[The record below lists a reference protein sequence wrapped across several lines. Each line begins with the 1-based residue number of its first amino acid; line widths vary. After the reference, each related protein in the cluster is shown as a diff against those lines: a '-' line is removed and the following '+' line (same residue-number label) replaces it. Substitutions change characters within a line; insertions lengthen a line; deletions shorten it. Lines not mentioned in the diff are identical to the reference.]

1 MNLLLPC
8 GDRHHRSP
16 TSGRPPRCRGAGSR
30 LSRLMRRDAA
40 DSPADE
46 PDVGKGQAIERTRSL
61 LAGSANIQL
70 AKRCLRLIQGIAKR
84 GASSRN
90 PVHIGYALQELSQ
103 VLLERT
109 GIEDRV
115 FEPVSASELG
125 NLSALYEELVFVAC
139 ASSSMASSDRQSCR
153 SDDMAR
159 DHTVNPVAGERGE
172 AA

>member
-1 MNLLLPC
+1 MNHLLPC
-8 GDRHHRSP
+8 GDRRHRSP
-16 TSGRPPRCRGAGSR
+16 TSGRPPRCRRAGSR
-30 LSRLMRRDAA
+30 PGGLMRRDTA
-40 DSPADE
+40 DPPANE
-46 PDVGKGQAIERTRSL
+46 PDVGKGQSIERTRSL
-61 LAGSANIQL
+61 LVGASNIQL

-84 GASSRN
+84 GASSQN

-139 ASSSMASSDRQSCR
+139 SSSSMAFSDRQSFR

-159 DHTVNPVAGERGE
+159 ENTVNPVAGEPGGV
-172 AA
+172 A